1 MLRHPC
7 SMFIE
12 DQYFEQIPH
21 KVNKGS
27 FQASCCNCLCKSFY
41 IFHLFK
47 TLWQNSQV
55 LGPKKE
61 TPYVPWYPR
70 FTDGVSN
77 WGRYL
82 KLPKKMPD
90 SIRVFSDP
98 HFPVY
103 GKKTGQRKSIFWH
116 IIRSVWDQPEASFQ
130 WVSLK
135 QVWLLK
141 RFNGLM
147 WIIFWKKV
155 NKTENELLFH
165 FESFKIHMPLSVLT
179 K

>member
-90 SIRVFSDP
+90 SIRFSLIHTFLYTVRNRSEKIYFLADYTQCLRP
-98 HFPVY
+98 AR
-103 GKKTGQRKSIFWH
+103 GKFSVSIIKTSM
-116 IIRSVWDQPEASFQ
+116 A
-130 WVSLK
+130 
-135 QVWLLK
+135 
-141 RFNGLM
+141 
-147 WIIFWKKV
+147 
-155 NKTENELLFH
+155 
-165 FESFKIHMPLSVLT
+165 FEEI
-179 K
+179 

>member
-1 MLRHPC
+1 MLRHPW

-103 GKKTGQRKSIFWH
+103 GKKQVRENLFSGRLYAVFETSQR
-116 IIRSVWDQPEASFQ
+116 
-130 WVSLK
+130 
-135 QVWLLK
+135 QV
-141 RFNGLM
+141 FS
-147 WIIFWKKV
+147 
-155 NKTENELLFH
+155 EYH
-165 FESFKIHMPLSVLT
+165 
-179 K
+179 

>member
-27 FQASCCNCLCKSFY
+27 FQASCCNCLCKSVY

-103 GKKTGQRKSIFWH
+103 GKKQVRENLFSGRLYAVFETSQR
-116 IIRSVWDQPEASFQ
+116 
-130 WVSLK
+130 
-135 QVWLLK
+135 QV
-141 RFNGLM
+141 FS
-147 WIIFWKKV
+147 
-155 NKTENELLFH
+155 EYH
-165 FESFKIHMPLSVLT
+165 
-179 K
+179 